1 MTLPFSAREFLE
13 LFGRYNAAVWPAQ
26 LVLYGIAALIVILVV
41 QQERPRLVLALL
53 ATLWLWSG
61 LAYHLVFFSAINA
74 IAPLFGIMFVAQ
86 AVILLWVARG
96 PAAGAG
102 GAQHQPVAV
111 HAGKVLVAYALIG
124 YPLLGYV
131 AGHRYPE
138 TPTFGAPCPTT
149 IFTLGVLLWARC
161 ELSWWIVAI
170 PVAWTIIGTSAAL
183 QLSVPQDFGLAI
195 AGLTSLTVL
204 AYEGTQR
211 LETRRP
217 DSKRVWPS
225 R

>member
-1 MTLPFSAREFLE
+1 MMPPFSAQDFLE
-13 LFGRYNAAVWPAQ
+13 LFGRYNVAVWPAQ
-26 LVLYGIAALIVILVV
+26 LLLYGIAALIVILVM
-41 QQERPRLVLALL
+41 QQDRPRLVLVLL

-61 LAYHLVFFSAINA
+61 LAYHLVFFSAINP

-96 PAAGAG
+96 RAAGAG

-111 HAGKVLVAYALIG
+111 HAGKALVAYALIG
-124 YPLLGYV
+124 YPLLGYL
-131 AGHRYPE
+131 AGHHYPA

-161 ELSWWIVAI
+161 DLSWSIVAI
-170 PVAWTIIGTSAAL
+170 PVAWTFIGTSAAL

-195 AGLTSLTVL
+195 AGLTSLIVF
-204 AYEGTQR
+204 AYQRTQR
-211 LETRRP
+211 LEMRRAAL
-217 DSKRVWPS
+217 K
-225 R
+225 

>member
-41 QQERPRLVLALL
+41 QQERPRLVLVLL

-61 LAYHLVFFSAINA
+61 LAYHLLFFSAINP
-74 IAPLFGIMFVAQ
+74 IAPLFGVMFVAQ

-96 PAAGAG
+96 RAAGAPV
-102 GAQHQPVAV
+102 AQHQPLAV

-124 YPLLGYV
+124 YPLLGYL
-131 AGHRYPE
+131 AGHHYPE

-195 AGLTSLTVL
+195 AGLTSLFVL
-204 AYEGTQR
+204 AYGG
-211 LETRRP
+211 TRRLATR
-217 DSKRVWPS
+217 S
-225 R
+225 